1 MTARVLAS
9 RPAHTAKS
17 SLGTKASYGPVWASP
32 EAKARPPYKNCVRDS
47 SYLPMTRPR
56 KRRGPEPPW
65 CFSGEVPGQGSS
77 LNLEGPTQNM
87 MSTQILG
94 TNQSPLTAYMS
105 SNVGAF
111 HCVTRVQVPWKTRHG
126 KLVRSEFSCQETY
139 QPPLNCMAVRT
150 SKGTVTLKHAA
161 NRQTPVLKYAK
172 LAHAL
177 PSTTLMSPEHRCHLV
192 NINPRFR
199 PITRSLLK
207 LQVL

>member
-1 MTARVLAS
+1 MVFCW
-9 RPAHTAKS
+9 
-17 SLGTKASYGPVWASP
+17 G
-32 EAKARPPYKNCVRDS
+32 
-47 SYLPMTRPR
+47 
-56 KRRGPEPPW
+56 
-65 CFSGEVPGQGSS
+65 VPGQGSS

-87 MSTQILG
+87 MSTQTLG
-94 TNQSPLTAYMS
+94 TNQSPLTAYRS

-111 HCVTRVQVPWKTRHG
+111 HCVTRVQVPWKTSHG

-177 PSTTLMSPEHRCHLV
+177 PSTTLMSPEHRRHLM